1 MSNLNDCLSEI
12 LTDEKGNEITPSCGI
27 EKLLSMLCE
36 QVESSNITKEDIDEI
51 TSS

>member
-1 MSNLNDCLSEI
+1 MDSINQCLEEI
-12 LTDEKGNEITPSCGI
+12 LKDENGNVITPSCGV

-36 QVESSNITKEDIDEI
+36 CASDITKEDIDEI